1 MTGRHGNGVSRVDS
15 RTGAGRGA
23 EVLLPLIARGDH
35 GAFEELYDLVS
46 PPVFGMARRVLRDT
60 AQAEEVTQEVLL
72 EIWRRAGRYDPGRG
86 SALSWILTLAHR
98 RAVDRVRAARAAS
111 EREERA
117 ARRGAV
123 TVFDEVAE
131 EVEGSFE
138 REWVRRCLERL
149 TALQRQSVTLVYYD
163 GYTHREAARRLA
175 VPLGTVKSRLRDG
188 LARLRDCLAGAV

>member
-1 MTGRHGNGVSRVDS
+1 MSRVDS
-15 RTGAGRGA
+15 ETAAGRGA

-35 GAFEELYDLVS
+35 DAFGELYDLVS
-46 PPVFGMARRVLRDT
+46 APVFGMARRVLRDS

-98 RAVDRVRAARAAS
+98 RAVDRVRSARAAS
-111 EREERA
+111 AREERA

-131 EVEGSFE
+131 EVESSFE

-188 LARLRDCLAGAV
+188 LARLRDCLAGAG